1 MTYLSKRSEYKY
13 FVVETGEDYTMVF
26 TNEATY
32 EDMVDGVLEP
42 FFLNSEDNKRL
53 NEYLGGILTKP
64 AELYG
69 SKDGEEIIE
78 KIHKGIYEALGETIK
93 KFVISLYGNPERY
106 IGI

>member
-53 NEYLGGILTKP
+53 NDYLGGILTKP
-64 AELYG
+64 AEMYG
-69 SKDGEEIIE
+69 SKDGEEMIE
-78 KIHKGIYEALGETIK
+78 RVKKIEEMKGKRMNLSEIK
-93 KFVISLYGNPERY
+93 KSVKYS
-106 IGI
+106 